1 MNGEAQQS
9 VAAVLVIRAAATIA
23 AIGWRRYGMACYAAT
38 LMALA
43 LHQYGHHRT
52 RSLLLRA
59 ATISR
64 VTSRGPFHSLV
75 LMELMLDA
83 VSINAGCLSLFAIV
97 VSLSESGAV
106 DGA

>member
-1 MNGEAQQS
+1 M
-9 VAAVLVIRAAATIA
+9 AAVLVIRAAA

-38 LMALA
+38 LMGLA

-75 LMELMLDA
+75 LKLMLDA

-97 VSLSESGAV
+97 VVVVSLSESGAV

>member
-1 MNGEAQQS
+1 MA
-9 VAAVLVIRAAATIA
+9 AAVA

-38 LMALA
+38 LMVLA

-75 LMELMLDA
+75 LKLMLDA

-97 VSLSESGAV
+97 SLSESGAV